1 MINRREW
8 LALSASRLCTPLLDA
23 DPPEPQDNDA
33 VVHLGPEGV
42 WPSQP
47 PFGCPFAPSKSIR
60 GLAFTGRQASYT
72 NADTWYPSWAADGV
86 MYSPW
91 TDGEVNGV
99 RNQSGGEKATTS
111 CAKITGDDPLHLAV
125 TYIGAFP
132 GDPKPYGG
140 RYPCGSLVHN
150 GIWYYGTYCL
160 LETKGLGLNWDVLG
174 PFVGFRTSTDYGQTW
189 TDTPHTPASP
199 LFGEPEKVGGPV
211 KLGAPHFVDFGRNM
225 EHSPDGYAYLVC
237 HGAVADD
244 PKPRPANLSWIT
256 ADRIYLAR
264 VKPSIQ
270 TINDRAAYEFYG
282 GRSQGGRPIWV
293 RDLARTKPLF
303 EWNNRC
309 GCVTATYNPALRK
322 YLMCVTDGRN
332 TVSKFNTF
340 VLEADAVTGP
350 WKLVTFM
357 RNFGE
362 QGYFVHFPSKFIA
375 TGGRTA
381 WLMYAANFTNGYLK
395 TGYQSNP
402 PGSRYGMC
410 LQEVKLLT
418 RSLIASS

>member
-8 LALSASRLCTPLLDA
+8 LVLSASALCTPLLAA
-23 DPPEPQDNDA
+23 DQPKPQDDA
-33 VVHLGPEGV
+33 VVHLGPDGV

-47 PFGCPFAPSKSIR
+47 PSGCPFAPSTSIR
-60 GLAFTGRQASYT
+60 GIAFTGRHASYT
-72 NADTWYPSWAADGV
+72 NADTWYPSWATDGA

-99 RNQSGGEKATTS
+99 KNQSGGEKATTS
-111 CAKITGDDPLHLAV
+111 CAKVTGDDPLHLTV

-132 GDPKPYGG
+132 GDAKPYGG
-140 RYPCGSLVHN
+140 RYPCGSLIHN

-174 PFVGFRTSTDYGQTW
+174 PFVGFRTSTDYGRTW

-211 KLGAPHFVDFGRNM
+211 KLGVPHFVDFGRNM
-225 EHSPDGYAYLVC
+225 QHSPDGYAYLVC

-264 VKPSIQ
+264 VKPSIL
-270 TINDRAAYEFYG
+270 TINDRSAYEFYG
-282 GRSQGGRPIWV
+282 GRSQGGKPIWV
-293 RDLARTKPLF
+293 RDLARTEPLF

-340 VLEADAVTGP
+340 VLEADSVTGP

-375 TGGRTA
+375 ADGRTA

-395 TGYQSNP
+395 TGYLSNP

-410 LQEVKLLT
+410 LQEVRLL
-418 RSLIASS
+418 